1 LHNPARMPGPSDAA
15 VHEPER
21 DAPAREPERDVERL
35 PRKDPGRR
43 NAPVEDPPPGAT
55 DDPDPIDD
63 PAPVDEPQDPE
74 DE

>member
-1 LHNPARMPGPSDAA
+1 MHEP

-43 NAPVEDPPPGAT
+43 NVPVDEPPPGAT

-74 DE
+74 HESGSGT